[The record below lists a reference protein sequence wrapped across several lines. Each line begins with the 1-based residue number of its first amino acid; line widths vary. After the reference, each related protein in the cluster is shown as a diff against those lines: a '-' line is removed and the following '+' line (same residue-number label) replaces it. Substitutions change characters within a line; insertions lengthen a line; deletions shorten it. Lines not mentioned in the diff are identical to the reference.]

1 MLISFNIP
9 EAREPSVTSESL
21 DCFHGVN
28 TRKKKQ
34 GFWELPTKQQG
45 SEPKHKLQDTYDVLP
60 CPEVNWQPLLHRN
73 LQLDKLICLLE

>member
-34 GFWELPTKQQG
+34 GFWELPTK
-45 SEPKHKLQDTYDVLP
+45 
-60 CPEVNWQPLLHRN
+60 
-73 LQLDKLICLLE
+73 